1 MYDKLTAVLFCAKSG
16 VLSVNMPK
24 KRPYGAEK
32 ALFFEKIHRFNN
44 FSGFELL
51 KIVFQF
57 IIGFF

>member
-32 ALFFEKIHRFNN
+32 ALFFEKM
-44 FSGFELL
+44 
-51 KIVFQF
+51 
-57 IIGFF
+57 